1 MFSLWSVFNNPNVTI
16 NLNDWVTMFYSA
28 KTVFIALVLI
38 FSFGLPTIAQAAEQ
52 KYFFKVEPIEV
63 NTSDRI
69 ASIPIFGKVFEQNL
83 NGELI
88 YIHQRDNSFDIQFLK
103 INKQSKGS
111 RSSIVFNI
119 DTRKF
124 EVDIESKTI
133 TNFQSQ
139 KKPRIYKLSSLE
151 IQHNDADNKAL
162 EGKIDELS
170 NYVETLKNE
179 NLKLQKELSEA
190 QEKPICNPQPLSC
203 DDANGE
209 SEPSSKKRGIDIQTL
224 SPSNTSGADKKFD
237 G

>member
-1 MFSLWSVFNNPNVTI
+1 MTI

-38 FSFGLPTIAQAAEQ
+38 FSFGLPTMAQAAEQ

-179 NLKLQKELSEA
+179 NLKLQKELSET

-203 DDANGE
+203 DDVNGE